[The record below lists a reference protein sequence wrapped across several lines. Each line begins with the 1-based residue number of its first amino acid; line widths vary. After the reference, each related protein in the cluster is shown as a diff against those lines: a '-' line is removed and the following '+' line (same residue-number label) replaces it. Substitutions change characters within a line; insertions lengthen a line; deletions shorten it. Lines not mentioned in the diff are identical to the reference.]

1 MSSALRLSIIM
12 VLLLASTAL
21 GLIAYSAN
29 LPKPQLEVATKE
41 AEAPVAPVTVAYFV
55 AARPLARGTLA
66 RNEDFATRSAAPD
79 RVPAGAIIDTPD
91 AKAGLPGSLVRNF
104 MEAGSPITLQD
115 ILRPKDRGFLASVL
129 APDSR
134 AISIKVDEES
144 GVSGLIRPG
153 DYVDVFLTLVEKDD
167 PARRT
172 TSEMILAKTEERI
185 LTKSEMILANVR
197 VIAIDQE
204 IAQGGRPVS
213 AGVGKQAQTVSLELT
228 SEQVKTVIVAK
239 QLGTLS
245 LAVRAAA
252 DQWER
257 AETGAISSCEL
268 SAELARQRSLAG
280 QSTMVAVRS
289 RGSAKP
295 YFVKREDPEA
305 DAGCDVLRDAGRQT
319 ANTGRAGASADR
331 RR

>member
-21 GLIAYSAN
+21 GLIAYN
-29 LPKPQLEVATKE
+29 LNAPKLQLEVATKD
-41 AEAPVAPVTVAYFV
+41 VVTPVTVAYFV

-66 RNEDFATRSAAPD
+66 RNEDFATRSAAPES
-79 RVPAGAIIDTPD
+79 VPAGAINDTPD

-104 MEAGSPITLQD
+104 MEAGSPIRLQD

-129 APDSR
+129 SPDSR

-153 DYVDVFLTLVEKDD
+153 DYVDVLLTIFGRDD

-172 TSEMILAKTEERI
+172 TSEAILANTEERI

-204 IAQGGRPVS
+204 IVQGGRPVS
-213 AGVGKQAQTVSLELT
+213 AGVAKQAQTVSLELT

-245 LAVRAAA
+245 LAVRAAVEQGQSTDA
-252 DQWER
+252 G
-257 AETGAISSCEL
+257 TMSSCEL
-268 SAELARQRSLAG
+268 SAEIAGQRSLAG
-280 QSTMVAVRS
+280 LSTMVAVRS
-289 RGSAKP
+289 RGSAKQ
-295 YFVKREDPEA
+295 YFVKREDPDA
-305 DAGCDVLRDAGRQT
+305 DAGCDVLPNAGRQS
-319 ANTGRAGASADR
+319 ANAGRAARGR
-331 RR
+331 